1 MIRGTFRTVAGLNS
15 DLRALFVST
24 LLFRAGTMAFPFLG
38 AYLLGQ
44 ERYGV
49 EQVGL
54 VVGAFGLGALVADVG
69 AGVLLGRL
77 RPVTV
82 MLGGCVGYALVLAVV
97 PALSA
102 VPALLVATLLWGMAF
117 EIYTPASYAQ
127 VVAGSSAEQRKI
139 AFSCNRLA
147 INLGMGLGPAVGGL
161 LFTVAP
167 QALFYVNAVCV
178 LAAAGVLLRRSA
190 STRSATT
197 AEAAGPG
204 RLLSPTVRDES
215 RFWTLFVL
223 ALPVHIAYALPP
235 ILLSTYI
242 IEGIG
247 LPAYWVSVVF
257 VVNAAAIVLF
267 EVPLNKAMVHMS
279 HLRSLLIGYVLAAAG
294 FALTGLTSSGPLLAV
309 IALLWTC
316 GEMIVFPALLSY
328 VSQLSAPTVIN
339 RNVSLYSAGVNVGF
353 MTAPQIGGVLS
364 AGRSPGTPWLAAG
377 TALAAAS
384 VLMVAARFSRA
395 TWCPDDEHPGADDGP
410 EGQAADRTPKDG
422 QADRAPQSAD
432 STG

>member
-38 AYLLGQ
+38 AYLLG
-44 ERYGV
+44 EDRYSAG
-49 EQVGL
+49 QVGL
-54 VVGAFGLGALVADVG
+54 VVGAFGLGALLADVG

-82 MLGGCVGYALVLAVV
+82 MLGGCVGYALLLAVV

-102 VPALLVATLLWGMAF
+102 VPALLVVTLLWGMAF

-127 VVAGSSAEQRKI
+127 VVAGSSPDQRKI

-147 INLGMGLGPAVGGL
+147 INLGMGVGPAIGGL

-178 LAAAGVLLRRSA
+178 LAAAGVLLRH

-197 AEAAGPG
+197 MGKTGPG
-204 RLLSPTVRDES
+204 RLLSPAPRDES

-294 FALTGLTSSGPLLAV
+294 FALTGLTSSGPMLAL
-309 IALLWTC
+309 ITLFWTA

-328 VSQLSAPTVIN
+328 VTHLSAPTVIN

-353 MTAPQIGGVLS
+353 MTAPQIGGLLS
-364 AGRSPGTPWLAAG
+364 AARSPGAPWLAVGA
-377 TALAAAS
+377 ALAGAS
-384 VLMVAARFSRA
+384 VLMLVARLSNA
-395 TWCPDDEHPGADDGP
+395 TWCPDDQQPYGP
-410 EGQAADRTPKDG
+410 PEDAPVDREPE
-422 QADRAPQSAD
+422 SAEAVR
-432 STG
+432 

>member
-38 AYLLGQ
+38 AYLLG
-44 ERYGV
+44 EDRYSAG
-49 EQVGL
+49 QVGL
-54 VVGAFGLGALVADVG
+54 VVGAFGLGALLADVG
-69 AGVLLGRL
+69 AGVLLGRV

-127 VVAGSSAEQRKI
+127 VVAGSPPDQRKI

-147 INLGMGLGPAVGGL
+147 INLGMGLGPAIGGL

-178 LAAAGVLLRRSA
+178 LAAAAVLLRR

-197 AEAAGPG
+197 VQEAGPG
-204 RLLSPTVRDES
+204 RLLSPTPRDES

-267 EVPLNKAMVHMS
+267 EVPLNKAMAHMS

-294 FALTGLTSSGPLLAV
+294 FALTGLTSSGPLLAL
-309 IALLWTC
+309 ITLFWTA

-353 MTAPQIGGVLS
+353 MTAPQIGGLLS
-364 AGRSPGTPWLAAG
+364 AARSPGVPWLAAG
-377 TALAAAS
+377 AALAAAS
-384 VLMVAARFSRA
+384 VLMLAARLSRA
-395 TWCPDDEHPGADDGP
+395 TWCPDDEQPQ
-410 EGQAADRTPKDG
+410 GQPKD
-422 QADRAPQSAD
+422 APSDREPESAKAA
-432 STG
+432 G